1 MATPSKLTIRVRS
14 ARTSSDISVSTTGQ
28 YNGLAVNTVTFDLP
42 LSPVQPTSSA
52 KAFWLSVLAAV
63 QAELNTL

>member
-14 ARTSSDISVSTTGQ
+14 ARTSSDVSVTTAGT
-28 YNGLAVNTVTFDLP
+28 YNGLAVNTVTFDLQNQ
-42 LSPVQPTSSA
+42 PVQPTTSA
-52 KAFWLSVLAAV
+52 KAFWLAVLAAV

>member
-1 MATPSKLTIRVRS
+1 MAAPSKFTIRVRS
-14 ARTSSDISVSTTGQ
+14 ARTSSDISVSTTGT
-28 YNGLAVNTVTFDLP
+28 YNGLAVNTITFDLP
-42 LSPVQPTSSA
+42 LSPVQPTTSA